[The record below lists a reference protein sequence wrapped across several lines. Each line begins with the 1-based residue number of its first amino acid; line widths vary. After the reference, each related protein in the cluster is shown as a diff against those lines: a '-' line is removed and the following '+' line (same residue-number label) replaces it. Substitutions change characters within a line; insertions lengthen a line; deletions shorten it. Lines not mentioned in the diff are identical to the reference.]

1 MNGEQSSDKTALMLS
16 RGAYKQYNPLFH
28 VARKKNSVQDR
39 YKRAYK
45 TAKTVAGLLRNKY
58 QANKVYIFGSLSD
71 INYFTEWS
79 DIDLAVS
86 GIDSVH
92 FYKAVADVEHFNQEF
107 EIDLVDLC
115 DCNKE
120 VKQSIETFGVEI

>member
-1 MNGEQSSDKTALMLS
+1 MNGKKSNVKTALMLS
-16 RGAYKQYNPLFH
+16 REAYKQYNPFFH
-28 VARKKNSVQDR
+28 LARKKNDVQDR

-79 DIDLAVS
+79 DIDLAVA
-86 GIDSVH
+86 GIQSSH

-107 EIDLVDLC
+107 EIDLIDLS
-115 DCNKE
+115 DCNKKI
-120 VKQSIETFGVEI
+120 KQSVESFGVEI

>member
-1 MNGEQSSDKTALMLS
+1 MSRDQLTNKTALMLS
-16 RGAYKQYNPLFH
+16 REAYKQYNPFFH
-28 VARKKNSVQDR
+28 LARKKNGVQDR

-58 QANKVYIFGSLSD
+58 QVKKVYIFGSLSD

-79 DIDLAVS
+79 DIDLAVA
-86 GIDSVH
+86 GIQSSN

-107 EIDLVDLC
+107 EIDLIDLS
-115 DCNKE
+115 DCSKKI
-120 VKQSIETFGVEI
+120 KQSVESFGIEI